1 MRQARRHHAE
11 LELLALGYDA
21 HVCIDRGTG
30 GPTKALDHGLP
41 CQVAESAL
49 ELVNILLLRLC
60 VNLLI
65 LLLFDIKSLG

>member
-21 HVCIDRGTG
+21 HVCIDRDTG
-30 GPTKALDHGLP
+30 GPTKALDHGFL

-49 ELVNILLLRLC
+49 EPVNIFLLRLR
-60 VNLLI
+60 VDLLI
-65 LLLFDIKSLG
+65 LLLFNIKSLR